1 MLVSSYS
8 WKQAAG
14 CRKGLLN
21 RRERRERRERRD
33 VEASKNKNLGKILRV
48 VLSGQSVWFLF
59 PAACLANVIPA
70 KAGVQIPDIRRRRI
84 PE

>member
-21 RRERRERRERRD
+21 RRERRERRD

-70 KAGVQIPDIRRRRI
+70 KAGIQIPDIRRRRI